1 MAYATVA
8 DVEARLGRS
17 LDTSEQTIVNTRLN
31 DVELLIRNKIPDLD
45 TKISAGTIDVEALIM
60 IESESVLR
68 LVRNPDG
75 YTAETDGNYSYQI
88 SVKVASGRL
97 DILPEEWA
105 LLGFR
110 SGAFTIRPDLS
121 PYYTNCGYPW
131 ENVNRPFDEF
141 PAWDRTAH
149 PAWCEFVTGD
159 IKCPC

>member
-1 MAYATVA
+1 MAYAQVS

-17 LDTSEQTIVNTRLN
+17 LDSSEQTIVSTRLN
-31 DVELLIRNKIPDLD
+31 DVELLIRNKIPDID
-45 TKISAGTIDVEALIM
+45 TKISEGTVDVEAVIM

-68 LVRNPDG
+68 LIRNPDG

-88 SVKVASGRL
+88 SARVASGRL

-105 LLGFR
+105 LLGFK
-110 SGAFTIRPDLS
+110 SGAFTIRPTLD
-121 PYYTNCGYPW
+121 PYYNNCPYPW